1 MLNSVTKVTAANARL
16 VTAILAGAILSCSGF
31 AASALTTYAT
41 SGAPTQMSLG
51 DTIGSS
57 FDQLAIQGASGT
69 LSPSTT
75 SIVLNTL
82 TFTAGINAI
91 IPATYNNQF
100 AFSETMTINTGSG
113 SGSGTL
119 TVPFNL
125 AINYSDTLTVVG
137 GSTLSIA
144 AGGDIWTI
152 VVNALTIGPNAGG
165 AISSLLTAT
174 VSEAPSATP
183 LPAAFVLFGS
193 GLGMMELVRRRRKA
207 RQVSLA

>member
-1 MLNSVTKVTAANARL
+1 MFNSVTKATAANAKL
-16 VTAILAGAILSCSGF
+16 ATAILAGVILSCSGL
-31 AASALTTYAT
+31 AASAVTTYDT

-51 DTIGSS
+51 DTIGSPY
-57 FDQLAIQGASGT
+57 DQLTIQGANGT
-69 LSPSTT
+69 LSSSTT

-82 TFTAGINAI
+82 TFTAGVNAI
-91 IPATYNNQF
+91 IPATYTNQF
-100 AFSETMTINTGSG
+100 SFSESLTINTSSG

-137 GSTLSIA
+137 GSQISVA

-165 AISSLLTAT
+165 SMSELLTAS
-174 VSEAPSATP
+174 VSETPSATP
-183 LPAAFVLFGS
+183 LPAAIVLFGS
-193 GLGMMELVRRRRKA
+193 GLGMMELVRRRKKA
-207 RQVSLA
+207 KQVSLA